1 MERIKAVFHIHSDYS
16 DDSNLSVERI
26 CQLARDNGIGC
37 LALTD
42 HDTIEGARRLA
53 ELAGPDLQV
62 IVGQEI
68 STNSGHL
75 IGLFL
80 ERKVEPGQSPRK
92 TAEAVRRQ
100 GGLVVAPHPFNILFG
115 CSLGRHA
122 REIVD
127 LIDIV
132 EIQNAQNLLP
142 IANWRA
148 EDFARR
154 VRRPAIVGCDVHHG
168 DRIDACHFRIP
179 DFEGPQGFLD
189 ALPQA
194 ILVKGRH
201 SLNYFAKTAWLLLR
215 SHLGFGVPPCYG
227 RNCSFDRAA
236 SVPVRQSP

>member
-1 MERIKAVFHIHSDYS
+1 MERIKVVFHIHSDYS

-26 CQLARDNGIGC
+26 YQLARANGVGC

-53 ELAGPDLQV
+53 DLAGGDPRV

-68 STNSGHL
+68 STTGGHL

-80 ERKVEPGQSPRK
+80 DRRVDPGQSLRQ
-92 TAEAVRRQ
+92 TAQAIHRQ

-115 CSLGRHA
+115 CSLGRRA

-132 EIQNAQNLLP
+132 EIQNAQNILP
-142 IANWRA
+142 VANWRA
-148 EDFARR
+148 ESFARR
-154 VRRPAIVGCDVHHG
+154 VGRPAVVGCDQHHG
-168 DRIDACHFRIP
+168 NRIDACYFRIP
-179 DFEGPQGFLD
+179 PFEGAQGFLD
-189 ALPQA
+189 ALPRA

-201 SLNYFAKTAWLLLR
+201 PLSYFAKTAWVLMR
-215 SHLGFGVPPCYG
+215 HRLGLGAPPSYG
-227 RNCSFDRAA
+227 RNCTFDRTASAA
-236 SVPVRQSP
+236 VRQTP